1 MTMPRILQDFSSL
14 SPEAQKQLL
23 DYLDY
28 LKARYPA
35 GVTKKAR
42 KRKLKDEPFIGMG
55 QNRADIR
62 NGAEYVRDLRRREW
76 GRRA

>member
-1 MTMPRILQDFSSL
+1 MATPRILQDFSSL
-14 SPEAQKQLL
+14 SPQAQKQLL

-35 GVTKKAR
+35 VVTKRVK
-42 KRKLKDEPFIGMG
+42 KIKLKDEPFIGMW
-55 QNRADIR
+55 QSRADIR

-76 GRRA
+76 GRKA

>member
-23 DYLDY
+23 DYLGY
-28 LKARYPA
+28 LKTRYPA
-35 GVTKKAR
+35 GATKKVQ
-42 KRKLKDEPFIGMG
+42 KRKLNDEPFIGMW
-55 QNRADIR
+55 QNRTDIR
-62 NGAEYVRDLRRREW
+62 DGAEFVRDLRRREW

>member
-1 MTMPRILQDFSSL
+1 MATPRILQDFSSL

-23 DYLDY
+23 DYLGY

-35 GVTKKAR
+35 VVTKRAR
-42 KRKLKDEPFIGMG
+42 KRKLKDEPFIGMW
-55 QNRADIR
+55 QNRTDIR

-76 GRRA
+76 GRGA

>member
-28 LKARYPA
+28 LKTRYPA
-35 GVTKKAR
+35 IVTKKAK
-42 KRKLKDEPFIGMG
+42 KRKLKDEPFIGMW
-55 QNRADIR
+55 QNRTDIR

-76 GRRA
+76 GRKA

>member
-1 MTMPRILQDFSSL
+1 MATPRILQDFSSL
-14 SPEAQKQLL
+14 SPQAQKQLL

-35 GVTKKAR
+35 VVTKRVK
-42 KRKLKDEPFIGMG
+42 KIKLKDEPFIGMW
-55 QNRADIR
+55 QSRSDIR

-76 GRRA
+76 GRKA

>member
-1 MTMPRILQDFSSL
+1 MTTPRILQDFSSL

-35 GVTKKAR
+35 VATKKTR
-42 KRKLKDEPFIGMG
+42 KRKLKEEPFIGMW

-62 NGAEYVRDLRRREW
+62 NGAEYVRDVRRREW
-76 GRRA
+76 GRKT

>member
-1 MTMPRILQDFSSL
+1 MATPRILQDFSSL

-42 KRKLKDEPFIGMG
+42 KRKLKDEPFIGMW
-55 QNRADIR
+55 QNRKDIR

-76 GRRA
+76 GRKA